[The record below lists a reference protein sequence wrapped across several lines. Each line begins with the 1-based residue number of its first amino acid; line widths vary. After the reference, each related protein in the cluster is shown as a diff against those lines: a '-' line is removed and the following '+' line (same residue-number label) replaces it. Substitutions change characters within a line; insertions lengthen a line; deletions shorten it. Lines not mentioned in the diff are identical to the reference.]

1 MSVSGTAV
9 GAPRT
14 ESGRTERRRPPRAT
28 ARDTVRVLTRV
39 LAPGVARGVVV
50 PRPWTGRLGL
60 DRFADAEINRLRDR
74 YGLGPLRLAVPGR
87 SVALILDEGHARRVL
102 SGEFPPVGRERRSA
116 LAHYTFGSAPAH
128 QTAGS
133 PDAEVEPPGDV
144 ERIVREEIRPLAADG
159 TIGWDEVRPAL
170 RRAVRR
176 IVLGDTARDD
186 ELLTGLLDRLRTDA
200 NWGYLRR
207 RRDPVRWRFLAR
219 IRAHLRRAGRAEGT
233 GTVPESLVERAPLL
247 LAELEDAG
255 AVAYR
260 ALGLLAAHPGAPAE
274 ARADVTYLQA
284 AVREARRLW
293 PDEPAVLRD
302 TRRKTRWDGAELPAG
317 TTLVVP
323 TVWLHRPA
331 RFAPVASTLPPDPA
345 LRTATAMIKSLID
358 GYDVR
363 PAGPGGLIPMPRTL
377 HPSEL
382 RFSFRRARE

>member
-1 MSVSGTAV
+1 MSVTGTAV

-14 ESGRTERRRPPRAT
+14 ESGGTERRRPPRAT
-28 ARDTVRVLTRV
+28 ARDTFRVLTRV
-39 LAPGVARGVVV
+39 LAPGVARGVVT
-50 PRPWTGRLGL
+50 PRPRTARLGP

-74 YGLGPLRLAVPGR
+74 YGLGPLRLTVPGR

-116 LAHYTFGSAPAH
+116 LAHYTFGPVPE
-128 QTAGS
+128 T
-133 PDAEVEPPGDV
+133 AEVEPPGDV
-144 ERIVREEIRPLAADG
+144 DRIVREEIRPLAADG

-219 IRAHLRRAGRAEGT
+219 IRGHLRRAGRDDIT
-233 GTVPESLVERAPLL
+233 ESAPGL

-260 ALGLLAAHPGAPAE
+260 TLGLLATHPDALAE
-274 ARADVTYLQA
+274 ARADVAHLRA
-284 AVREARRLW
+284 CVREARRLW

-302 TRRKTRWDGAELPAG
+302 TLRKTRWDGAELPAG

-323 TVWLHRPA
+323 TLWLHRPA
-331 RFAPVASTLPPDPA
+331 RFAPVASSLPPDLA
-345 LRTATAMIKSLID
+345 LRAATSMTESLID

-363 PAGPGGLIPMPRTL
+363 LAGPGRLSPLPRRLDPSDL
-377 HPSEL
+377 HFSL
-382 RFSFRRARE
+382 RRPYV

>member
-39 LAPGVARGVVV
+39 LVPGVARGVVV
-50 PRPWTGRLGL
+50 PRPWTARLGL

-74 YGLGPLRLAVPGR
+74 YGLGPLRLTVPGR
-87 SVALILDEGHARRVL
+87 SVALILDEGHARCVL
-102 SGEFPPVGRERRSA
+102 SGEFPSVGRERRSA
-116 LAHYTFGSAPAH
+116 LAHYTFAPAAE
-128 QTAGS
+128 TS
-133 PDAEVEPPGDV
+133 PVEPPGDID
-144 ERIVREEIRPLAADG
+144 RIVREEIRPLAADG
-159 TIGWDEVRPAL
+159 TIGWDEVRSAL

-176 IVLGDTARDD
+176 IVLGDGARDD
-186 ELLTGLLDRLRTDA
+186 ELLTGLLDRLRADA

-219 IRAHLRRAGRAEGT
+219 IRAHLRRIGRDD
-233 GTVPESLVERAPLL
+233 VVEPAPQL
-247 LAELEDAG
+247 LAALEDAG

-260 ALGLLAAHPGAPAE
+260 TLGLLATHPDALAT
-274 ARADVTYLQA
+274 ARADAGHLQA
-284 AVREARRLW
+284 CVREARRLW

-331 RFAPVASTLPPDPA
+331 RFAPVASSLPPDPA
-345 LRTATAMIKSLID
+345 LRTATSMIKSLID

-363 PAGPGGLIPMPRTL
+363 LAAPGHLSPMPRTL
-377 HPSEL
+377 SPSEL
-382 RFSFRRARE
+382 RFSFRRSQL

>member
-14 ESGRTERRRPPRAT
+14 ESGRAARRRPPRAT
-28 ARDTVRVLTRV
+28 ACDTVRVLTRV
-39 LAPGVARGVVV
+39 LAPGVARGVVT
-50 PRPWTGRLGL
+50 PRPWAGRFAL
-60 DRFADAEINRLRDR
+60 DRFADSEINRLRDR
-74 YGLGPLRLAVPGR
+74 YGLGPLRLTVPGR

-116 LAHYTFGSAPAH
+116 LAHYTFGPLPETMPPA
-128 QTAGS
+128 
-133 PDAEVEPPGDV
+133 EPPGDV
-144 ERIVREEIRPLAADG
+144 DRIVREEIRPLAADG

-176 IVLGDTARDD
+176 IVLGAGARDD
-186 ELLTGLLDRLRTDA
+186 DLVTGLLDRLRTDA

-219 IRAHLRRAGRAEGT
+219 IRAHLRRAGRDDLA
-233 GTVPESLVERAPLL
+233 ERAPHL

-260 ALGLLAAHPGAPAE
+260 TLGLLAAHPDALAA
-274 ARADVTYLQA
+274 ARTDVTYLQA
-284 AVREARRLW
+284 CVREARRLW

-317 TTLVVP
+317 TTLIVP

-345 LRTATAMIKSLID
+345 LRTATSMIKSLID

-363 PAGPGGLIPMPRTL
+363 LSGAGDLSPMPRTL

-382 RFSFRRARE
+382 RFSFRRSQL